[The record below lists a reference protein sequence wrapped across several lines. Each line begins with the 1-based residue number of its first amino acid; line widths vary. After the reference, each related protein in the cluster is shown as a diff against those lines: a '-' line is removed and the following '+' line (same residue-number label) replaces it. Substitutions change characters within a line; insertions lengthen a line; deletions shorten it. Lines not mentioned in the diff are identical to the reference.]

1 MHARLP
7 SALRFASSSWLASG
21 LSLIVLLTPSPSLVG
36 QGIVELP
43 PAQLKLVAGTVD
55 TLMKQADEF
64 IEDGQAEEAIAGGGD
79 ETANMVTGYFWSII
93 FMLSVPA
100 MIFCGLGSYFYLL
113 VHRARRLDP
122 TGEHRQLSIL
132 NQPLDPE
139 HRKQL
144 EELAHAP

>member
-1 MHARLP
+1 MLSPITGRFQQRLWRTA
-7 SALRFASSSWLASG
+7 AL
-21 LSLIVLLTPSPSLVG
+21 LSLVLLACFCLTSEAHACPTC
-36 QGIVELP
+36 
-43 PAQLKLVAGTVD
+43 K
-55 TLMKQADEF
+55 
-64 IEDGQAEEAIAGGGD
+64 EAIAGGGD